1 MSLSCRRAHAAR
13 AEEVPLPGALSNPGT
28 SSSLRGLLEIV
39 KTAASRPEPTADP
52 KALRGRRPGWVA
64 PLVLQTLEAATEP
77 MTTAALTEEIASRF
91 DQQVPY
97 ESVRYVLRYGKAAQR
112 GLIERVGDGRY
123 ALRRAA

>member
-1 MSLSCRRAHAAR
+1 M
-13 AEEVPLPGALSNPGT
+13 
-28 SSSLRGLLEIV
+28 
-39 KTAASRPEPTADP
+39 
-52 KALRGRRPGWVA
+52 
-64 PLVLQTLEAATEP
+64 LQTLEAATEP